1 MPHYCPNKT
10 NKSNLY
16 IIMTYL
22 SHIKMKLDEQEKRII
37 KALIK
42 NPRMSDNNIGKLTKV
57 PIRTVSRKRK
67 KLEQNNEISYYVSIN
82 PKSNAKHLYLIKFR
96 MGITKSKLTKE
107 IKKEP
112 KVKSFFTEVIYKS
125 QFAEMD
131 GHTAMLMVLEGN
143 SDNEISESF
152 NGKILPLMLKNH
164 GEKSIIEIKTMRLSD
179 TIRRFHNYLPFINM
193 KHGKLMPDWQLESIY
208 LPD

>member
-1 MPHYCPNKT
+1 
-10 NKSNLY
+10 
-16 IIMTYL
+16 MTYL